1 MAMYFRR
8 FSSIILFGPACSGIP
23 GVLWNNPGS
32 LLMSPRRGLNG
43 NIPKGGGIRPEP
55 LHALAL
61 FIVGAVFKC
70 PACGDEVMDGR
81 KGNVSLCCCSAKNL
95 ARNSCWYGGGGGG
108 GGGWP
113 PVSPAAGRCEVEEE
127 EEELSG

>member
-1 MAMYFRR
+1 MYFRR
-8 FSSIILFGPACSGIP
+8 FSSIILFGPVCSGIP

-81 KGNVSLCCCSAKNL
+81 KGNVSLCCCSARNL
-95 ARNSCWYGGGGGG
+95 ARNSC
-108 GGGWP
+108 
-113 PVSPAAGRCEVEEE
+113 
-127 EEELSG
+127 